1 MTSRFSDLPVAVQLF
16 FGAHEK
22 DAMLLAH
29 VFDPDAVVTERGRL
43 FKGIASIVAWHLDFE
58 ARHPA
63 HWFEPLLLKRDSWRV
78 RARMRVRG
86 AFPGS
91 PVDLSYRIEMQDH
104 RIVAIHVAP
113 VPEKRPKP
121 SGTCLPVW

>member
-1 MTSRFSDLPVAVQLF
+1 MSPKFGDLPVAVQLF

-29 VFDPDAVVTERGRL
+29 VFAPDAIVVERERL
-43 FKGIASIVAWHLDFE
+43 FKGIASIVAWHRDFE

-63 HWFEPLLLKRDSWRV
+63 HGFELLRLKRDVRQIRV
-78 RARMRVRG
+78 RMRVRG

-91 PVDLSYRIEMQDH
+91 PLELSYRIDVRDH
-104 RIVAIHVAP
+104 RIAAIHVAD
-113 VPEKRPKP
+113 RR
-121 SGTCLPVW
+121 T